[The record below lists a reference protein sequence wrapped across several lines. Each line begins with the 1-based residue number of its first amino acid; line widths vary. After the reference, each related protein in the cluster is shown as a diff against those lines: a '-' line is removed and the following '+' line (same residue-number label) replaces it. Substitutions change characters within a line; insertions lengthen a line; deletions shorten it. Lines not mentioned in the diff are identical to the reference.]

1 VKPLK
6 FLPAIAAALSLTAC
20 ATIVS
25 GTQQSLFVDTPHV
38 EGAQCQL
45 KDSKAGA
52 WYLPSTPGTV
62 TVLKGNG
69 PMSIVCKK
77 GGYETGVVSV
87 DEDVSGATFGNILL
101 GGGIGIFVDAASGAA
116 QKYPDQVVVW
126 MKPQHFASAAARKA
140 WESDKADYAKKIAAE
155 LAAKKKTE
163 QQHNNN
169 G

>member
-1 VKPLK
+1 LKPLYV
-6 FLPAIAAALSLTAC
+6 LPALVAVLALSAC

-62 TVLKGNG
+62 TVSKGNG
-69 PMSIVCKK
+69 PMNIVCKK
-77 GGYETGVVSV
+77 AGYQTGVVSV
-87 DEDVSGATFGNILL
+87 DEDVSGATFGNIIL

-116 QKYPDQVVVW
+116 QKYPDQIVLW
-126 MKPQHFASAAARKA
+126 MKPQHFASAAARKE
-140 WESDKADYAKKIAAE
+140 WEADKAAYEKKIAAE
-155 LAAKKKTE
+155 VAAKKKAE
-163 QQHNNN
+163 QSHNNN

>member
-1 VKPLK
+1 MKSFK
-6 FLPAIAAALSLTAC
+6 FLPAIAAVLSLTAC
-20 ATIVS
+20 ATVVS

-62 TVLKGNG
+62 TVQKGNG
-69 PMSIVCKK
+69 PMNIVCKK
-77 GGYETGVVSV
+77 GGYATGVLSV
-87 DEDVSGATFGNILL
+87 DEAVAGATFGNILL

-126 MKPQHFASAAARKA
+126 MKPQHFASAAARKD
-140 WESDKADYAKKIAAE
+140 WEADKAAYEKKVAAE
-155 LAAKKKTE
+155 VAAKKKTE